1 MAEDLNRPKFLQR
14 RHTDGQ
20 KAHENMLNITNYWR
34 NANQNYKEVSFHI
47 SPNGHYQSLQTIND
61 GEGEEKRETFYTVG
75 GNKNR
80 YNNYGEQ
87 YEASFK
93 TLK

>member
-1 MAEDLNRPKFLQR
+1 MANKHMKICSTSLIIGEMQIKSTLSYHLNRSKWPSSR
-14 RHTDGQ
+14 
-20 KAHENMLNITNYWR
+20 
-34 NANQNYKEVSFHI
+34 
-47 SPNGHYQSLQTIND
+47 SLQTIND
-61 GEGEEKRETFYTVG
+61 GEGEEKRETYTVG